1 VSLRNSEHSLK
12 AALNAADDS
21 ANRAS
26 DRASN
31 GTGSTVALS
40 GALFRAPDNAL
51 SLRHQRQ
58 PKNRRDTRS
67 YHQAKSHVPSPW
79 KTVVRTTS
87 ESRKHIFG
95 MVDIDLA
102 QSRHDVRCRISS
114 ALECGSNYWI
124 AAVIQIRGYVDPNQR
139 RPPVHAAT

>member
-40 GALFRAPDNAL
+40 GTFFRTPDNAL

-58 PKNRRDTRS
+58 RKNRRDTRS
-67 YHQAKSHVPSPW
+67 YHQTKSHVPISLEDRCPNNFGEQ
-79 KTVVRTTS
+79 KT
-87 ESRKHIFG
+87 HIWDG
-95 MVDIDLA
+95 
-102 QSRHDVRCRISS
+102 R
-114 ALECGSNYWI
+114 Y
-124 AAVIQIRGYVDPNQR
+124 
-139 RPPVHAAT
+139 